1 MIEIALFGEDYA
13 HETVIGALTERIAEE
28 EEIEVELNWKSA
40 VGGHGRVVRELR
52 LYLRDLELMAGPYP
66 DLIVAATDANCR
78 GLNERSLDFQDLHIP
93 RPLVLAIPDPH
104 IERWL
109 LLDGSAFRSVFGRGC
124 NLPPYKCG
132 RDEYKELLAQNIRE
146 AEIITTIG
154 GIEYGADL
162 IRAMDLG
169 RASGADDSFGRFV
182 ADFRRSLL
190 HIQDDTRS

>member
-13 HETVIGALTERIAEE
+13 HETVIGALTERIAKEAGF
-28 EEIEVELNWKSA
+28 EVELNWKSA

-52 LYLRDLELMAGPYP
+52 LYLRELELMAGPYP

-78 GLNERSLDFQDLHIP
+78 GLNERSLDFQDFHAP

-109 LLDGSAFRSVFGRGC
+109 LLDGSAFRGVFGRGC

-162 IRAMDLG
+162 IEALDIDRAA
-169 RASGADDSFGRFV
+169 RVDDSLDRFV
-182 ADFRRSLL
+182 TDLRRVLR
-190 HIQDDTRS
+190 QFQEG